1 MINLSKI
8 NSLLTNKSTQKGQPS
23 FGLSCVV
30 HELFM
35 TSHHTVQY
43 IYFQTANK
51 VPCLL
56 YVNSENFEIQN
67 DSLKKATRLVPWSDY
82 NSSDGYVL
90 TQEEEVGILPEV
102 STSVS
107 PEPYVNLLTMLSQT
121 IKNIPYKVAVMIENF
136 LLVHNGETVDIF
148 NIEGCENENPKLLI
162 VVDLITLMNDMSVT
176 KIERVFYA
184 INNIMIETCNK
195 YWINLHSLLL
205 KCQKL
210 KIVTRGKASTDPES
224 ILTKMVKLQS
234 SDRAI
239 RLALES
245 LNLK

>member
-30 HELFM
+30 HDLFM

-43 IYFQTANK
+43 IYFQTSNK

-56 YVNSENFEIQN
+56 YVNPENFEIQN

-82 NSSDGYVL
+82 NSSAGYIL
-90 TQEEEVGILPEV
+90 TQEPEIGILPEV

-121 IKNIPYKVAVMIENF
+121 IKNIPYKAAVMIEDF
-136 LLVHNGETVDIF
+136 LLVHNGKAVDIF
-148 NIEGCENENPKLLI
+148 NIEGCENANPKLLI
-162 VVDLITLMNDMSVT
+162 VVDLITLMKDMSVT
-176 KIERVFYA
+176 KIERVFDA
-184 INNIMIETCNK
+184 INSIMIEACNK
-195 YWINLHSLLL
+195 YWTNLHSLLL

-210 KIVTRGKASTDPES
+210 KIVTRGKAATDPDS
-224 ILTKMVKLQS
+224 TLTKMVKLQS
-234 SDRAI
+234 SDCAI

-245 LNLK
+245 LDLK

>member
-8 NSLLTNKSTQKGQPS
+8 NSLLTNKGTQKGQPS
-23 FGLSCVV
+23 FGLACVI
-30 HELFM
+30 HEMFI

-56 YVNSENFEIQN
+56 YINSENFQIQN
-67 DSLKKATRLVPWSDY
+67 DSLKKTIKLMPWYDHNASA
-82 NSSDGYVL
+82 GYIL
-90 TQEEEVGILPEV
+90 TEEEEIGILPEV
-102 STSVS
+102 STSIS

-121 IKNIPYKVAVMIENF
+121 IKNIPYKVAVMIEDF
-136 LLVHNGETVDIF
+136 LLVHNEKEVDIF
-148 NIEGCENENPKLLI
+148 NIKGCESENPKLLI
-162 VVDLITLMNDMSVT
+162 VVDLITLMNDMSIT
-176 KIERVFYA
+176 KIERVFDA
-184 INNIMIETCNK
+184 INNIMIEACNK
-195 YWINLHSLLL
+195 YWTNLHTLLL
-205 KCQKL
+205 QCQKL
-210 KIVTRGKASTDPES
+210 KIITKGKTATDSEQ
-224 ILTKMVKLQS
+224 ILTKMIKLQS

>member
-8 NSLLTNKSTQKGQPS
+8 NSLLTNKGTQKGQSS
-23 FGLSCVV
+23 FGLACIV
-30 HELFM
+30 HELFI

-43 IYFQTANK
+43 IYFQTSNK
-51 VPCLL
+51 IPCLL

-67 DSLKKATRLVPWSDY
+67 DSLKKATKLVPWSNY
-82 NSSDGYVL
+82 NSSAGYIL
-90 TQEEEVGILPEV
+90 TEEEVGVLPEV

-107 PEPYVNLLTMLSQT
+107 PEPYVNLLTILSQT
-121 IKNIPYKVAVMIENF
+121 IKNIPYKVAVMIEDF
-136 LLVHNGETVDIF
+136 LLVHNGEDVDIF

-162 VVDLITLMNDMSVT
+162 VVDLITLMNDMSVI
-176 KIERVFYA
+176 KIERVFDA
-184 INNIMIETCNK
+184 INNIMIEACNK
-195 YWINLHSLLL
+195 YWTNLHSLLL

-210 KIVTRGKASTDPES
+210 KIVTKGKAAIDPES
-224 ILTKMVKLQS
+224 TLKKMIKLQS